1 MCGREM
7 RMKLK
12 LLFIII
18 ALIVVHYPNYVFAAC
33 TVSATPVTFG
43 SYNVFSASPLDTTGT
58 VTVNCNESPPPTVTI
73 SIGPSPNS
81 GGFNP
86 RSMKL
91 TAGSELLLYNLYT
104 DNNRTYIW
112 GDGSGNTRTVTKKVF
127 KGSPSVNTIYGRIPP
142 IQDVSA
148 GPYSETLTVTIVW

>member
-18 ALIVVHYPNYVFAAC
+18 ALIVVHYPNAVFAAC

-43 SYNVFSASPLDTTGT
+43 SYNVFSVSPLDTTGT
-58 VTVNCNESPPPTVTI
+58 VTVNCNETPAPTVRI

-86 RSMKL
+86 RAMKL
-91 TAGSELLLYNLYT
+91 TTGSELLLYNLYT
-104 DNNRTYIW
+104 DSNRTYIW
-112 GDGSGNTRTVTKKVF
+112 GDGSGNTSIVRKRVF
-127 KGSPSVNTIYGRIPP
+127 KNNPSVNTIYGRIPP
-142 IQDVSA
+142 IQNVVA
-148 GPYSETLTVTIVW
+148 GSYKETLTVTIIW